1 MPSRT
6 KKSEYKTSNNN
17 GSIPE
22 LMKELWQAAVNLRGS
37 IEPADYK
44 RYVLPIIFLRF
55 LSMRYE
61 KRRKELEKMIAEPQ
75 SDYYQMEMV
84 ISDPDEYRKVGAFV
98 VPEEARWDNIRRQAN
113 ADDIKVRLDNILE
126 LLEKIYP
133 EQLNGLLPRIYA
145 GSNLERENVTG
156 LINLFSK
163 DIFERDYGGEDLIGR
178 VYEYFIGEFAS
189 SEGKRG
195 GEYFTPSSI
204 VRLLVAM
211 LEPKSGRIFD
221 PCCGSGGMFV
231 QSDLFTHHSGELAFF
246 GQESKD
252 FTYRL
257 ARMNLFIHGIN
268 GNIKLG
274 NSYTDDK
281 HEALRADYI
290 LANPPFNDG
299 AKGENGWGASNIP
312 NNDPRLR
319 LPSRAERSRS
329 GSGGAVEAGEKM
341 PLSPRNANTMWMLHF
356 LYHLAEGGTA
366 GFVMATGEL
375 SNSETARLE
384 VRKALVESGYV
395 DCIVKLSGQLFANTQ
410 IPCTLWF
417 LSKNRNGEMGY
428 RKRADE
434 ILFIDASKLGALIQG
449 SRKQKQL
456 TDDEIQRVASLYHA
470 FKHEGTPESIS
481 GFCRAASL
489 DEVRNVHRY
498 SLSPGRYVGSSNG
511 DIEDEDFEEKM
522 PFLLAELKK
531 QFEES
536 DRLEQEIN
544 QNLREVG
551 FEF

>member
-1 MPSRT
+1 MPPR
-6 KKSEYKTSNNN
+6 KKTAEYKTETNTN

-22 LMKELWQAAVNLRGS
+22 LMKELWQAAVHLRGS
-37 IEPADYK
+37 IEPSDYK
-44 RYVLPIIFLRF
+44 RYVLPLIFLRF

-61 KRRKELEKMIAEPQ
+61 KRRAELVKMIAEPQ

-84 ISDPDEYRKVGAFV
+84 INDPDEYRKVGAFV
-98 VPEEARWDNIRRQAN
+98 VPEEARWENIRKQAN

-126 LLEKIYP
+126 LLEKTYP
-133 EQLNGLLPRIYA
+133 DQLKGLLPRIYA

-163 DIFERDYGGEDLIGR
+163 DIFERDFGGEDLIGR

-211 LEPKSGRIFD
+211 LEPKSGRVYD

-231 QSDLFTHHSGELAFF
+231 QSDIFTNHSGQLSFF

-268 GNIKLG
+268 GKIGLG

-281 HEALRADYI
+281 HESLRADYI

-299 AKGENGWGASNIP
+299 SKSENGWGANNISNK
-312 NNDPRLR
+312 DPRLM
-319 LPSRAERSRS
+319 L
-329 GSGGAVEAGEKM
+329 GGEKM
-341 PLSPRNANTMWMLHF
+341 PLSAKNANTMWMLHF
-356 LYHLAEGGTA
+356 LYHLEEGGTA

-395 DCIVKLSGQLFANTQ
+395 DCIVQLSGQLFANTQ

-417 LSKNRNGEMGY
+417 LSKNRNGEKGF

-434 ILFIDASKLGALIQG
+434 ILFIDARKLGALIPG

-456 TDDEIQRVASLYHA
+456 SDEDLEKVAAVYRE
-470 FKHEGTPESIS
+470 FKTVGAPDAVS
-481 GFCRAASL
+481 GFCRVASIEEL
-489 DEVRNVHRY
+489 RSHKFAM
-498 SLSPGRYVGSSNG
+498 SPGRYVGSSNG
-511 DIEDEDFEEKM
+511 DDENIDFEERM
-522 PFLLAELKK
+522 PILVDQLRK
-531 QFEES
+531 QFSQSSELEKSINANLEE
-536 DRLEQEIN
+536 L
-544 QNLREVG
+544 G
-551 FEF
+551 YGGG

>member
-1 MPSRT
+1 MART
-6 KKSEYKTSNNN
+6 AKKAEYKTESNNN

-22 LMKELWQAAVNLRGS
+22 LMKELFQAAVNLRGS
-37 IEPADYK
+37 IEPSDYK
-44 RYVLPIIFLRF
+44 RYVLPLIFLRF

-61 KRRKELEKMIAEPQ
+61 KRRTELEKMVAEPQ
-75 SDYYQMEMV
+75 SDYYQLEMV
-84 ISDPDEYRKVGAFV
+84 VNDPDEYRKVGAFV
-98 VPEEARWDNIRRQAN
+98 VPEDARWSNIRKQAN

-126 LLEKIYP
+126 LLEKTYP

-163 DIFERDYGGEDLIGR
+163 DIFERDYGGEDIIGR

-274 NSYTDDK
+274 NSYTDDQ
-281 HEALRADYI
+281 HESVRADYV
-290 LANPPFNDG
+290 LSNPPFNDG
-299 AKGENGWGASNIP
+299 AKGENGWGASNIS
-312 NNDPRLR
+312 NKDPRLM
-319 LPSRAERSRS
+319 L
-329 GSGGAVEAGEKM
+329 GGEKM
-341 PLSPRNANTMWMLHF
+341 PLSARNANPMWMLHF

-384 VRKALVESGYV
+384 VRKALVEGGYV
-395 DCIVKLSGQLFANTQ
+395 DCIVQLSGQLFANTQ

-417 LSKNRNGEMGY
+417 LSKNRNGEKGF
-428 RKRADE
+428 RKRTDE
-434 ILFIDASKLGALIQG
+434 ILFIDARKLGALIPG

-456 TDDEIQRVASLYHA
+456 TDDDLENVASVYRE
-470 FKHEGTPESIS
+470 FKTTGAPKAVS
-481 GFCRAASL
+481 GFCSVSTL
-489 DEVRNVHRY
+489 EGVRSHRY
-498 SLSPGRYVGSSNG
+498 ALTPGRYVGSTNG

-522 PFLLAELKK
+522 PFLIDELKK
-531 QFEES
+531 QFIES
-536 DRLEQEIN
+536 GKLEKEI
-544 QNLREVG
+544 QDNLREVG
-551 FEF
+551 FES

>member
-1 MPSRT
+1 MPPR

-61 KRRKELEKMIAEPQ
+61 KRRKELEKMVAEPQ

-98 VPEEARWDNIRRQAN
+98 VPEEARWDNIRKQAN

-126 LLEKIYP
+126 LLEKTYP

-211 LEPKSGRIFD
+211 LEPKHGRIFD

-319 LPSRAERSRS
+319 LPSPRGRGA
-329 GSGGAVEAGEKM
+329 GGEVNEKM

-384 VRKALVESGYV
+384 VRKALVESGYA
-395 DCIVKLSGQLFANTQ
+395 DCIVQLSGQLFANTQ

-417 LSKNRNGEMGY
+417 LSKNRNGEKGY

-434 ILFIDASKLGALIQG
+434 ILFIDARKLGALIPG

-456 TDDEIQRVASLYHA
+456 SDEDLEKVTAVYRQ
-470 FKHEGTPESIS
+470 FKTTGVPESIA
-481 GFCRAASL
+481 GFCGVVKL
-489 DEVRNVHRY
+489 DDVRGHKY
-498 SLSPGRYVGSSNG
+498 ALTPGRYVGSSNG
-511 DIEDEDFEEKM
+511 DDEEEDFDERM
-522 PFLLAELKK
+522 PRLVNELRK
-531 QFEES
+531 QFAQSEE
-536 DRLEQEIN
+536 LEAEIDVS
-544 QNLREVG
+544 LREVG
-551 FEF
+551 FE

>member
-1 MPSRT
+1 
-6 KKSEYKTSNNN
+6 
-17 GSIPE
+17 
-22 LMKELWQAAVNLRGS
+22 
-37 IEPADYK
+37 
-44 RYVLPIIFLRF
+44 
-55 LSMRYE
+55 
-61 KRRKELEKMIAEPQ
+61 LEKLVAEPQ
-75 SDYYQMEMV
+75 NDYYYQMEMI

-98 VPEEARWDNIRRQAN
+98 VPEEPRWDNIRKQAN

-126 LLEKIYP
+126 LLEKTYP

-221 PCCGSGGMFV
+221 PCCGSGGMYV
-231 QSDLFTHHSGELAFF
+231 QSDVFTHHSGELAFF
-246 GQESKD
+246 GPESKD

-299 AKGENGWGASNIP
+299 AKGENGWGADKIP

-329 GSGGAVEAGEKM
+329 DSGGVVEAGEKM

-356 LYHLAEGGTA
+356 LYHLADGGTA
-366 GFVMATGEL
+366 GFVMATGE
-375 SNSETARLE
+375 S
-384 VRKALVESGYV
+384 
-395 DCIVKLSGQLFANTQ
+395 I
-410 IPCTLWF
+410 
-417 LSKNRNGEMGY
+417 NRW
-428 RKRADE
+428 
-434 ILFIDASKLGALIQG
+434 
-449 SRKQKQL
+449 
-456 TDDEIQRVASLYHA
+456 
-470 FKHEGTPESIS
+470 
-481 GFCRAASL
+481 C
-489 DEVRNVHRY
+489 
-498 SLSPGRYVGSSNG
+498 
-511 DIEDEDFEEKM
+511 
-522 PFLLAELKK
+522 
-531 QFEES
+531 
-536 DRLEQEIN
+536 
-544 QNLREVG
+544 
-551 FEF
+551 

>member
-1 MPSRT
+1 MPPR
-6 KKSEYKTSNNN
+6 KKKAEYKTSNNNN

-22 LMKELWQAAVNLRGS
+22 LMKELFQAAVNLRGS
-37 IEPADYK
+37 IEPSDYK
-44 RYVLPIIFLRF
+44 RYVLPLIFLRF

-75 SDYYQMEMV
+75 SDYFQLEMV
-84 ISDPDEYRKVGAFV
+84 VNDPDEYRKVGAFV
-98 VPEEARWDNIRRQAN
+98 VPEDARWDNIRKQAN

-126 LLEKIYP
+126 LLEKTYP

-274 NSYTDDK
+274 NSYTDDQ
-281 HEALRADYI
+281 HESLRADYI

-299 AKGENGWGASNIP
+299 AKGENAWGASNIS
-312 NNDPRLR
+312 NKDPRLM
-319 LPSRAERSRS
+319 L
-329 GSGGAVEAGEKM
+329 GGEKM
-341 PLSPRNANTMWMLHF
+341 PLSARNANPMWMLHF

-384 VRKALVESGYV
+384 VRKTLVESGYV
-395 DCIVKLSGQLFANTQ
+395 DCIVQLSGQLFANTQ

-417 LSKNRNGEMGY
+417 LSKNRNGEKGF

-434 ILFIDASKLGALIQG
+434 ILFIDARKLGALMPG
-449 SRKQKQL
+449 SRKQRQL
-456 TDDEIQRVASLYHA
+456 TEQEVESVAEIYRE
-470 FKHEGTPESIS
+470 FKTNGLPESVS
-481 GFCRAASL
+481 GFCRVANIS
-489 DEVRNVHRY
+489 EVKEQKFAM
-498 SLSPGRYVGSSNG
+498 SPGRYVGATDNG
-511 DIEDEDFEEKM
+511 DEEIDFEEKM
-522 PFLLAELKK
+522 PLLVFLGGVQTRDEGVSAVKHCQSYIFWCFSETITP
-531 QFEES
+531 F
-536 DRLEQEIN
+536 R
-544 QNLREVG
+544 
-551 FEF
+551 

>member
-1 MPSRT
+1 MPPRN
-6 KKSEYKTSNNN
+6 KKSDYKTSNNN
-17 GSIPE
+17 NGSIPK
-22 LMKELWQAAVNLRGS
+22 LQKELWQAAVNLRGS

-61 KRRKELEKMIAEPQ
+61 NRRQELEKLVAEPQ

-84 ISDPDEYRKVGAFV
+84 ISDPDEYRKIGAFV
-98 VPEEARWDNIRRQAN
+98 VPEDARWDNVRKQAN

-126 LLEKIYP
+126 LLEKTYP

-156 LINLFSK
+156 LINLFSN
-163 DIFERDYGGEDLIGR
+163 DIFERNYGGEDLIGR

-211 LEPKSGRIFD
+211 LEPKIGRIFD

-268 GNIKLG
+268 GNLKLG
-274 NSYTDDK
+274 NSCTADK

-299 AKGENGWGASNIP
+299 AKGENGWGANNISNK
-312 NNDPRLR
+312 DPRLM
-319 LPSRAERSRS
+319 LV
-329 GSGGAVEAGEKM
+329 GQKM
-341 PLSPRNANTMWMLHF
+341 HPQL
-356 LYHLAEGGTA
+356 
-366 GFVMATGEL
+366 
-375 SNSETARLE
+375 
-384 VRKALVESGYV
+384 KAL
-395 DCIVKLSGQLFANTQ
+395 
-410 IPCTLWF
+410 
-417 LSKNRNGEMGY
+417 
-428 RKRADE
+428 
-434 ILFIDASKLGALIQG
+434 
-449 SRKQKQL
+449 
-456 TDDEIQRVASLYHA
+456 
-470 FKHEGTPESIS
+470 
-481 GFCRAASL
+481 
-489 DEVRNVHRY
+489 
-498 SLSPGRYVGSSNG
+498 
-511 DIEDEDFEEKM
+511 
-522 PFLLAELKK
+522 
-531 QFEES
+531 
-536 DRLEQEIN
+536 LE
-544 QNLREVG
+544 
-551 FEF
+551 

>member
-1 MPSRT
+1 MPPR
-6 KKSEYKTSNNN
+6 KKKAEYKTSNNN
-17 GSIPE
+17 GNIPD

-61 KRRKELEKMIAEPQ
+61 KRRTELEKMVAEPQ
-75 SDYYQMEMV
+75 SDYFQMEMIV
-84 ISDPDEYRKVGAFV
+84 SDPDEYRKVGAFV
-98 VPEEARWDNIRRQAN
+98 VPEEARWDNIRKQAN

-126 LLEKIYP
+126 LLEKTYP

-163 DIFERDYGGEDLIGR
+163 DIFERDYGGEDIIGR

-299 AKGENGWGASNIP
+299 AKGENGWGADKISNK
-312 NNDPRLR
+312 DPRLM
-319 LPSRAERSRS
+319 L
-329 GSGGAVEAGEKM
+329 GGEKM
-341 PLSPRNANTMWMLHF
+341 PLAPKNANTMWMLHF
-356 LYHLAEGGTA
+356 LYHLSERGTA
-366 GFVMATGEL
+366 GFVMASGEL
-375 SNSETARLE
+375 SNGEIARLQ
-384 VRKALVESGYV
+384 VRKALVEQNV
-395 DCIVKLSGQLFANTQ
+395 IDCIVRLPAQLFANVP
-410 IPCTLWF
+410 IPCSLLF
-417 LSKNRNGEMGY
+417 FSKNRSGIGGFRNRM
-428 RKRADE
+428 DE
-434 ILFIDASKLGALIQG
+434 ILFIDARKFAALIPG
-449 SRKQKQL
+449 SRKQRQL
-456 TDDEIQRVASLYHA
+456 SEEEIAQIASLYSE
-470 FKHEGTPESIS
+470 FKQERIPATIPGI
-481 GFCRAASL
+481 AAVAKIERIRDAKYIL
-489 DEVRNVHRY
+489 T
-498 SLSPGRYVGSSNG
+498 PGRYVGAPDGEDDDEPFDERIKQLSTILQNQFKENDKLEK
-511 DIEDEDFEEKM
+511 DIKEY
-522 PFLLAELKK
+522 LTELG
-531 QFEES
+531 
-536 DRLEQEIN
+536 IN
-544 QNLREVG
+544 
-551 FEF
+551 